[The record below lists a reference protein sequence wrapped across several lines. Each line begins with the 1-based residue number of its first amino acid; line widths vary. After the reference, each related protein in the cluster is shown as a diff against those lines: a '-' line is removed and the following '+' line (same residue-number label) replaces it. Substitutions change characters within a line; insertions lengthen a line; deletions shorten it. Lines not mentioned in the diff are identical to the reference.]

1 MANGN
6 PLANIGRANDP
17 TLPQRTVA
25 ASTAASALPGIGLKQ
40 ILTNQ
45 GGLQRQGLANVGSM
59 RNKIIGL
66 GYDPDDPDVMRKI
79 GAIGTS
85 NELLA
90 DLKNMETGAKIGARI
105 PDVRLGETLPIWARR
120 GVGGLPGG
128 QIGLG
133 PPLGALAT
141 AAGTQTGTISETVK
155 GQRPTAPGSLAQ
167 SEPFTRVETEAL
179 KRPLTAPQYR
189 LPGAKPRQAAPP
201 PKAATK
207 KQAKQADRVYGTV
220 GGRTGWWVKNTT
232 TGKYNLEE

>member
-17 TLPQRTVA
+17 TLPQRTVDASAA
-25 ASTAASALPGIGLKQ
+25 ASKLPGIGLRQ

-45 GGLQRQGLANVGSM
+45 GAYRKQGLANVGSM
-59 RNKIIGL
+59 RNKLIGL
-66 GYDPDDPDVMRKI
+66 GFDPDDPDVMRRVSAI
-79 GAIGTS
+79 GAG
-85 NELLA
+85 NRLQA
-90 DLKNMETGAKIGARI
+90 DLTSMKTGAEIGARI
-105 PDVRLGETLPIWARR
+105 PSVLPGETLPMWAKR
-120 GVGGLPGG
+120 GVGGPGG
-128 QIGLG
+128 EIGLG
-133 PPLGALAT
+133 PPLSALAT
-141 AAGTQTGTISETVK
+141 AAGMQTGTISETVE

-167 SEPFTRVETEAL
+167 SQPFKRVETETL